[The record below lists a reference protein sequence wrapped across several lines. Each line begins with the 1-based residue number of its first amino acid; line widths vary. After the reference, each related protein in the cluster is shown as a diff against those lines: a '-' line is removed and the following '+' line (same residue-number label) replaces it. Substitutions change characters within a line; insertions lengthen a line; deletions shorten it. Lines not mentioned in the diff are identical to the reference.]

1 MAIGKR
7 STNKP
12 DSGRLQVKFCSKL
25 AEKYGQKQ
33 AAFSAHIFLPVI
45 YGNMKTSLS
54 MTLLLFA
61 AVFSLSPKNTAA
73 QRANLSDKPELILQQ
88 GHSQRSDGLS
98 FSPDNRY
105 LASASSDSTIRIW
118 DAATG
123 NELRVLAGH
132 TGAVRCVT
140 FSADGQSL
148 ASGGVDGKVKLWDAA
163 SGKEIASFDGHK
175 GRVNTVAFS
184 LDGKLLASGGIDN
197 AVKVWDVA
205 TKTEARTLTG
215 HTGWILALAF
225 GADNQA
231 LVSSSAD
238 LTLKRWN
245 VATGQ
250 AIQTATQQTPI
261 TCLAISQNG
270 EWLASG
276 SNNAAVQLWRMPQLQ
291 AEPGFSFRFDAG
303 RVVAVNF
310 NANTTQVFALS
321 SERVSKRFDLASR
334 TAAQLSAE
342 PERTEKY
349 EAAAFSSDGQRL
361 AVSAGTRDLEVHNFD
376 DFANPMMLTS
386 RANPVRAV
394 AFSNDGRWMA
404 TGNQDTS
411 ATLWDVFAGRAV
423 ANFAGNEGSITCVAF
438 SADSQILATGSRGG
452 IVRLIE
458 VVGTREIRKWQ
469 AHDGGV
475 NSMAFATDGKLVT
488 GSSDQTIKVWPIEV
502 QDANGNA
509 IATLKQTKEVNSIS
523 LSSDGKF
530 LASGAAD
537 GVVKTYETANWRELH
552 SLPAH
557 SGAVFALAFSN
568 DSKTLA
574 SGGADKAIKLWQTAD
589 WQTTRTIND
598 SASAIYSLAFSA
610 DDKLIAAGNSEGGV
624 KLVDTVNRSIRA
636 TFVGASGSAN
646 GVNFSDDGNWL
657 TSAHDDGSLRIWSVE
672 RSQLAA
678 TALSLRESGDW
689 LVVTPEGLFDGS
701 PAAWSQILWRFGNNT
716 FSTAPV
722 EIFFN
727 EFFYPDLLA
736 DVFAGKRPQP
746 KEQIAQID
754 RRQPGVRMLISNE
767 TSASANPVLNERTVN
782 VKIEVAEAAAGS
794 GAQDVRLFRNGA
806 LFKVWR
812 GDALKGRGSATLEAQ
827 IPIVAGENRLTAYAF
842 NRDNVK
848 SADAN
853 RSVIGADVLRRR
865 GTAYILTVGVNRY
878 SNPNYNLNFA
888 VPDATDFSQ
897 ELQQR
902 QTALNRFAKIEVVTL
917 FDQQATKANIIAAIE
932 KLKTTEPEDAV
943 IVYFAGHGL
952 AVEPRFYL
960 IPHDLGY
967 TGKRESLTP
976 TAMKQVLRNS
986 ISDEE
991 LTSLFEGVGAG
1002 QLLMV
1007 IDACNSGQVLES
1019 EETRR
1024 GPMNSK
1030 GLAQLAYEKGIS
1042 VLTASQ
1048 SYQAALENKELGHGY
1063 LTFALIEDGLKQMAA
1078 DNRPRDGKVLLREW
1092 FDHASAKVPRMQEK
1106 KYQTERERILRR
1118 KNASQLKGKV
1128 KPEAQRPRLFYRREA
1143 DAHPMIITGTT
1154 LSNPQ

>member
-1 MAIGKR
+1 MKSI
-7 STNKP
+7 
-12 DSGRLQVKFCSKL
+12 LQITIAC
-25 AEKYGQKQ
+25 
-33 AAFSAHIFLPVI
+33 
-45 YGNMKTSLS
+45 
-54 MTLLLFA
+54 LLLASAFCLTPGNS
-61 AVFSLSPKNTAA
+61 FA
-73 QRANLSDKPELILQQ
+73 QRPANSTDKPELILQQ
-88 GHSQRSDGLS
+88 GHSERSDGLV

-118 DAATG
+118 DAASG
-123 NELRVLAGH
+123 NELRVLSGH
-132 TGAVRCVT
+132 TGGVRCVT
-140 FSADGQSL
+140 FSAGGQLL
-148 ASGGVDGKVKLWDAA
+148 ASGGIDGKVKLWDVA
-163 SGKEIASFDGHK
+163 SGKELTSFDGHK

-184 LDGKLLASGGIDN
+184 RDGKLLASGGIDN
-197 AVKVWDVA
+197 AVKVWDVTA
-205 TKTEARTLTG
+205 KTETRTLTG
-215 HTGWILALAF
+215 HTGWVLALAF
-225 GADNQA
+225 GSDNQT

-238 LTLKRWN
+238 QTLKRWN
-245 VATGQ
+245 VASGQ
-250 AIQTATQQTPI
+250 VMQTATQQTPI
-261 TCLAISQNG
+261 TCLAVSQNG
-270 EWLASG
+270 EWLVSG
-276 SNNAAVQLWRMPQLQ
+276 SNNATVQLWRMPQLR

-303 RVVAVNF
+303 RPIAVNF
-310 NANTTQVFALS
+310 NANTTQVFAVS

-334 TAAQLSAE
+334 LATPLSAE

-361 AVSAGTRDLEVHNFD
+361 AISAGTRDLEVHSFD

-386 RANPVRAV
+386 RANSVRAV

-423 ANFAGNEGSITCVAF
+423 ANFAGNEGSITSVAF
-438 SADSQILATGSRGG
+438 SADSQLLATGSRGG

-458 VVGTREIRKWQ
+458 VVGAREIRKWQ
-469 AHDGGV
+469 PHDGGV
-475 NSMAFATDGKLVT
+475 NAMVFTTDGKLVT

-502 QDANGNA
+502 QGAGGNA
-509 IATLKQTKEVNSIS
+509 ITTLKQTKEINSVCIS
-523 LSSDGKF
+523 TDGKL
-530 LASGAAD
+530 LASGSAD
-537 GVVKTYETANWRELH
+537 GVIKVYDTATWRELR
-552 SLPAH
+552 SLSAH
-557 SGAVFALAFSN
+557 TGAVFALTFSN
-568 DSKTLA
+568 DGKTLA

-610 DDKLIAAGNSEGGV
+610 DDKLVAAGNSDGIV
-624 KLVDTVNRSIRA
+624 KLVDAANGSTKA
-636 TFVGASGSAN
+636 TLSGASGSAN
-646 GVNFSDDGNWL
+646 GLNFSDDANWL
-657 TSAHDDGSLRIWSVE
+657 TSAHDDGSLRIWSTE

-678 TALSLRESGDW
+678 TALSLRESSDW

-701 PAAWSQILWRFGNNT
+701 PAAWPQISWRFGQNT

-736 DVFAGKRPQP
+736 DVLAGKRPQP

-754 RRQPGVRMLISNE
+754 RRQPKVKVLIGNE
-767 TSASANPVLNERTVN
+767 TSASAKPVLNERTVN
-782 VKIEVAEAAAGS
+782 VKIEVVEAAAGS

-812 GDALKGRGSATLEAQ
+812 GDALKGHGSAMLEAQ

-853 RSVIGADVLRRR
+853 RLVMGSEALRRR

-888 VPDATDFSQ
+888 VPDATDFSE
-897 ELQQR
+897 ELRQR
-902 QTALNRFAKIEVVTL
+902 QTALNRFAKIEVVSL

-932 KLKTTEPEDAV
+932 KLKTTQPEDAV

-967 TGKRESLTP
+967 AGKRESLTP
-976 TAMKQVLRNS
+976 AAMKQVLRNS

-1063 LTFALIEDGLKQMAA
+1063 LTFALIEDGLKQMSA

-1092 FDHASAKVPRMQEK
+1092 LDYAGDKVPRMQEK
-1106 KYQTERERILRR
+1106 KYQAERERILLR
-1118 KNASQLKGKV
+1118 KKASQLKGRV

-1143 DAHPMIITGTT
+1143 DAQPMVITQHP
-1154 LSNPQ
+1154 

>member
-1 MAIGKR
+1 MK
-7 STNKP
+7 SF
-12 DSGRLQVKFCSKL
+12 LQTILLIFV
-25 AEKYGQKQ
+25 
-33 AAFSAHIFLPVI
+33 AA
-45 YGNMKTSLS
+45 M
-54 MTLLLFA
+54 
-61 AVFSLSPKNTAA
+61 SLSPKPISA
-73 QRANLSDKPELILQQ
+73 QQSTDKPELIFQQ
-88 GHSQRSDGLS
+88 GHSQRSDGLA

-123 NELRVLAGH
+123 NELRVLKGH
-132 TGAVRCVT
+132 TGGVRCVT

-148 ASGGVDGKVKLWDAA
+148 ASGGMDGKVKLWDVA
-163 SGKEIASFDGHK
+163 SGKEIANFDGHK

-184 LDGKLLASGGIDN
+184 RDGKLLASGGVDN
-197 AVKVWDVA
+197 VVKVWDVT
-205 TKTEARTLTG
+205 TKAEMRTQAG
-215 HTGWILALAF
+215 HTGWVLALAF
-225 GADNQA
+225 GADNQT

-245 VATGQ
+245 LASGQ
-250 AIQTATQQTPI
+250 VIQTATQQTPI
-261 TCLAISQNG
+261 TCLAISQNS
-270 EWLASG
+270 EWLASV
-276 SNNAAVQLWRMPQLQ
+276 SNNATVQLWQMPQLQ
-291 AEPGFSFRFDAG
+291 AEPGFSFRFDTG
-303 RVVAVNF
+303 RVVAVSF
-310 NANTTQVFALS
+310 NANDSQVFAVS

-334 TAAQLSAE
+334 MATQLSAE

-349 EAAAFSSDGQRL
+349 EAAAFTSDGQRL
-361 AVSAGTRDLEVHNFD
+361 AISAGTRDLEVHSFD
-376 DFANPMMLTS
+376 DFASPMMLTS

-423 ANFAGNEGSITCVAF
+423 ANFAGNEGSMTSVAF
-438 SADSQILATGSRGG
+438 SADSQLLATGSRGG

-458 VVGTREIRKWQ
+458 VVGAREIRKWQ

-475 NSMAFATDGKLVT
+475 NSIAFTTDAKLLT

-502 QDANGNA
+502 QSAGGNA
-509 IATLKQTKEVNSIS
+509 TTTLKQTREINSIS
-523 LSSDGKF
+523 VSNDGKL
-530 LASGAAD
+530 LASGSAD
-537 GVVKTYETANWRELH
+537 GVVKIYDTATWRELR
-552 SLPAH
+552 SLAAH
-557 SGAVFALAFSN
+557 TGAVFALAFSN

-574 SGGADKAIKLWQTAD
+574 SGGADRAIKLWQTAD
-589 WQTTRTIND
+589 WQMARTIND
-598 SASAIYSLAFSA
+598 SASAVYSLAFSP
-610 DDKLIAAGNSEGGV
+610 DDKLIAVGNFDGSI
-624 KLVDTVNRSIRA
+624 KLLDAANGSTRA
-636 TFVGASGSAN
+636 TLAGASGSAN
-646 GVNFSDDGNWL
+646 GVNFNDDGNLL
-657 TSAHDDGSLRIWSVE
+657 TSAHDDGSLRIWSMG
-672 RSQLAA
+672 RGQLAA
-678 TALSLRESGDW
+678 TALSLRESSDW

-701 PAAWSQILWRFGNNT
+701 PAAWPQISWRFGQNT

-736 DVFAGKRPQP
+736 DVLAGKRPQP

-754 RRQPGVRMLISNE
+754 RRQPRVRMLIGNE
-767 TSASANPVLNERTVN
+767 TTTSAKPVLHERTVN
-782 VKIEVAEAAAGS
+782 VKIEIAEAAAGS

-853 RSVIGADVLRRR
+853 RYVIGADALRRR

-888 VPDATDFSQ
+888 VPDATDFSE
-897 ELQQR
+897 ELRQR
-902 QTALNRFAKIEVVTL
+902 QTALNRFAKIEVVSL
-917 FDQQATKANIIAAIE
+917 FDQQATKANIVAAIE
-932 KLKTTEPEDAV
+932 KLKTAQPEDAV

-976 TAMKQVLRNS
+976 AAMKQVLRNS

-1106 KYQTERERILRR
+1106 NYQAERERILRR

-1143 DAHPMIITGTT
+1143 DAQPMIITGNAS
-1154 LSNPQ
+1154 SNPK